1 MKTYRKT
8 QAAGCCNPPLHIQ
21 SLSKTALRLAIL
33 AALYPSFSYANPD
46 GAQVISGQVNID
58 TATPG
63 VTTVTNSPNAIINWQ
78 NFNIGQNELT
88 QFIQQ
93 NGQSAVLNRII
104 GQNPSEILGQLTSN
118 GKVFLI
124 NPNGIV
130 FGAGAT
136 IDTQGLIASTLNLS
150 DHDFASGNYHFIA
163 GPSAGN
169 IVNEGIIRA
178 GKDGNIILIAPQIEN
193 SGIIKSDG
201 GAITLAAGQE
211 LTITNLDDPDIRF
224 QVQAPSDSVLN
235 IGKLLTEGGAINVF
249 AGTIKH
255 SGDISADSVEVDAQ
269 GNIRLV
275 AKQDITLEESSTIS
289 ANNSAGDAGAIHIDS
304 TDGTTLAQG
313 VIEAQAS
320 QTGKGGKIELLGERV
335 GMLAQAQ
342 IDTSGENGGGK
353 VLIGGDY
360 QGKNTDVHNAKAAFI
375 GRDAVIKA
383 NAKTAGD
390 GGKVIVWSD
399 DSTRVHGDISAKGG
413 EQSGDGGFIET
424 SGGWLDTASI
434 KVNASAPNGR
444 GGEWL
449 IDPYD
454 ITISN
459 APDSVGG
466 WDSLSPNL
474 FTPTGDSAI
483 ADVNTIN
490 TSLSTGTSVTI
501 STAGTGTAELG
512 NITVAAPIIRSS
524 VGTDTAIPATLT
536 LNADNDI
543 ILYS

>member
-1 MKTYRKT
+1 M
-8 QAAGCCNPPLHIQ
+8 
-21 SLSKTALRLAIL
+21 
-33 AALYPSFSYANPD
+33 
-46 GAQVISGQVNID
+46 
-58 TATPG
+58 
-63 VTTVTNSPNAIINWQ
+63 
-78 NFNIGQNELT
+78 
-88 QFIQQ
+88 
-93 NGQSAVLNRII
+93 
-104 GQNPSEILGQLTSN
+104 
-118 GKVFLI
+118 
-124 NPNGIV
+124 
-130 FGAGAT
+130 
-136 IDTQGLIASTLNLS
+136 IDTQGLIASSLNLS
-150 DHDFASGNYHFIA
+150 DQDFLSGNYHFMA

-169 IVNEGIIRA
+169 IVNEDIIRA
-178 GKDGNIILIAPQIEN
+178 GKDGNVILIAPQIEN
-193 SGIIKSDG
+193 NGIISSDG

-211 LTITNLDDPDIRF
+211 LTITNLDDPNIRF
-224 QVQAPSDSVLN
+224 QVQAPSNSVLN
-235 IGKLLTEGGAINVF
+235 IGQLLTEGGAINVF

-275 AKQDITLEESSTIS
+275 AQQDITLEAGSTIS

-342 IDTSGENGGGK
+342 IDASGEKGGGE

-383 NAKTAGD
+383 DAKSAGD

-424 SGGWLDTASI
+424 SGHWLDTASI
-434 KVNASAPNGR
+434 RVNASAPNGK

-449 IDPYD
+449 IDPFD
-454 ITISN
+454 ITIDAAGSTTGGTL
-459 APDSVGG
+459 PDFIAGS
-466 WDSLSPNL
+466 
-474 FTPTGDSAI
+474 TGSFI
-483 ADVNTIN
+483 NNTDIN
-490 TSLSTGTSVTI
+490 TQLNSGTSVTI
-501 STAGTGTAELG
+501 YTGGTDGTDEG
-512 NITVAAPIIRSS
+512 NITVSASIEK
-524 VGTDTAIPATLT
+524 TAGNDATLHLKADNAIIIDDASIISLPVANNLHVI
-536 LNADNDI
+536 LNADADGNGAGGISINNSQI
-543 ILYS
+543 ISNGGNIIMGGGVCDGNG